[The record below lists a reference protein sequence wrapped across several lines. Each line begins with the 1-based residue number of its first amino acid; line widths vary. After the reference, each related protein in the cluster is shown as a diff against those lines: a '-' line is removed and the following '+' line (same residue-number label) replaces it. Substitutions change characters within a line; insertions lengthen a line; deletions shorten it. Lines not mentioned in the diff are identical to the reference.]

1 MAEKGAAKT
10 RPRII
15 IKKKQEGNKK
25 SRKATQYSFALHL
38 LSQGSLEKSRGE
50 EKKKVMWNNSPGI
63 KVEPLLYR
71 NTSRTTH
78 HIVQCNKLTC
88 FTVNNFTSG
97 ANNTFLG
104 GIKGA

>member
-50 EKKKVMWNNSPGI
+50 EKKKSCGITVLELKWN
-63 KVEPLLYR
+63 LYFIEI
-71 NTSRTTH
+71 H
-78 HIVQCNKLTC
+78 
-88 FTVNNFTSG
+88 
-97 ANNTFLG
+97 
-104 GIKGA
+104 